1 MPNISPMSRLLRS
14 SGPVLSEIVFQV
26 EDAAEGGLTARALD
40 HSIFTEADSYDELRE
55 QVLDAVQCHFDD
67 GEHPAIIRLY

>member
-1 MPNISPMSRLLRS
+1 
-14 SGPVLSEIVFQV
+14 VLSEIVFQV